1 MSRLA
6 LQGLLEKLKSPKEIS
21 TKNNILLIDGLNLF
35 LRCFSTIETMNKT
48 GTHVGGTLGSLY
60 SLGSI
65 IKHTSPDE
73 VIIVFDGENSSHSR
87 KNLYPEYKSNRH
99 QRKVT
104 NFSMFDDYEQE
115 KEAKESQLN
124 RLIDYLH
131 CLPVKLICIDNYEAD
146 DVISYLTKKFE
157 KEYIVTICSTDKDY
171 IQLLNESVKVY
182 NPNAKEFI
190 TEEKVFEKYQIHPH
204 NFLLFRMFT
213 GDTSDNIPNV
223 NGFQLKTLL
232 KYFPQFSNKELIDL
246 EELYEFSKE
255 KLLEKKPSIKY
266 SNVLNSKSI
275 LSLNRQLMDLSNIY
289 FTNIDLLQ
297 IEQSL
302 KLNKPLKAMEFYK
315 MINEDYLQDLMKNS
329 LQWVGEVFTRLT
341 K

>member
-1 MSRLA
+1 MSKATLK
-6 LQGLLEKLKSPKEIS
+6 GLLEKLKAPKE
-21 TKNNILLIDGLNLF
+21 TNVQNKILLIDGLNLF
-35 LRCFSTIETMNKT
+35 LRCFSTIETLNKT

-65 IKHTSPDE
+65 IKNINPNE
-73 VIIVFDGENSSHSR
+73 VIMVFDGENSSHSR

-104 NFSMFDDYEQE
+104 NFSMFRDYEQE

-131 CLPVKLICIDNYEAD
+131 TLPIKMVCIDNYEAD
-146 DVISYLTKKFE
+146 DVIAFLSKRFRE
-157 KEYIVTICSTDKDY
+157 SNHVTICSTDKDY
-171 IQLLNESVKVY
+171 IQLLHDNVRIY

-190 TEEKVFEKYQIHPH
+190 TESTVVSKYNIYPH
-204 NFLLFRMFT
+204 NFLLYRMFI

-232 KYFPQFSNKELIDL
+232 KYFPQFSESDKLDL
-246 EELYEFSKE
+246 ETIFKFSEE
-255 KLLEKKPSIKY
+255 KLKEKKPSIKY
-266 SNVLNSKSI
+266 SNVLNSKSL
-275 LSLNRQLMDLSNIY
+275 LSLNKQLMDLSNIF
-289 FTNIDLLQ
+289 FTNIDMLQ

-302 KLNKPLKAMEFYK
+302 QINKKLDAMEFYK
-315 MINEDYLQDLMKNS
+315 LIKEDNLEDLLRNPLS
-329 LQWVGEVFTRLT
+329 WVSEVFTPLN